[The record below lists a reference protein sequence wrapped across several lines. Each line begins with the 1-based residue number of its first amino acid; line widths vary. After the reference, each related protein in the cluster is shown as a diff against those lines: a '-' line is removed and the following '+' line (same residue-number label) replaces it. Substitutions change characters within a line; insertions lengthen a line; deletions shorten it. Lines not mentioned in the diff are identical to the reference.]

1 MIQKYKHIIFYT
13 IHGTVKNRLIKS
25 EYLDA
30 SKYALIGATESH
42 DLPIKKKIFIIYK
55 ILILLS
61 KCTKY
66 TKYTKYI
73 IKCNF

>member
-42 DLPIKKKIFIIYK
+42 DLPIKKKDLYNIQNINIIEQVHK
-55 ILILLS
+55 IHKIH
-61 KCTKY
+61 KIY
-66 TKYTKYI
+66 
-73 IKCNF
+73 N